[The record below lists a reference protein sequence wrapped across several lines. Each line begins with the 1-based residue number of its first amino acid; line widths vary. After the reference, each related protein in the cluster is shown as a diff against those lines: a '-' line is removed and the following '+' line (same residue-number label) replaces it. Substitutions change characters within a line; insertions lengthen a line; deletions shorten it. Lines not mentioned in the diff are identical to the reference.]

1 MINLSRVI
9 TDPRMAQK
17 QPFTVWRKSTTWQ
30 RGRPVSTELPISIDG
45 IITPANPR
53 DLQQVPEGDRV
64 GGEITIL
71 TIQPIYVTRSDDD
84 DQGTSDE
91 VEWDGDRY
99 RVFNVFPWKDY
110 GFYHGIGIRMISK

>member
-1 MINLSRVI
+1 MIDLSRVI
-9 TDPRMAQK
+9 TDPRIAQK

-30 RGRPVSTELPISIDG
+30 GGRPTSTELPVSIDG
-45 IITPANPR
+45 IITPASAR
-53 DLQQVPEGDRV
+53 DIQQVPEGDRV

-71 TIQPIYVTRSDDD
+71 TIQPIYITRAGNE
-84 DQGTSDE
+84 QGTSDE

-110 GFYHGIGIRMISK
+110 GFYHGIGIRKTSK